1 MKNAHY
7 NRVHYIG
14 NKAIVFA
21 GGGAGIGVLLGSVP
35 ISLMGIPIG
44 LAVGIALG
52 IWEERQRDNSDQSQN
67 DNSEETV

>member
-7 NRVHYIG
+7 DRIHHIG

-21 GGGAGIGVLLGSVP
+21 GGGAGIGVLLGSVS
-35 ISLMGIPIG
+35 ISLIGIPIG

-52 IWEERQRDNSDQSQN
+52 IWEERQTIED
-67 DNSEETV
+67 